1 MLIKNFLNGKIILQ
15 TLKGGVFILL
25 EILEKKIEGNTLNG
39 LSLAFIGDAVYEIMV
54 REHLLEHGSLQ
65 VKKLHTMAVE
75 MVRASFQADVF
86 DFLEPIVSEEEKGI
100 LHRGRNASA
109 THIPKGAN
117 AIEYRKATGVEALFG
132 WLYLE
137 QKSERIRELFKMILE
152 HSQKEVS
159 N

>member
-1 MLIKNFLNGKIILQ
+1 M
-15 TLKGGVFILL
+15 KGGVFVLL
-25 EILEKKIEGNTLNG
+25 EITEKKISGNALNG

-54 REHLLEHGSLQ
+54 REHLLEHGSMP

-75 MVRASFQADVF
+75 MVRASFQANAF
-86 DFLEPIVSEEEKGI
+86 DFLESAVTEEENGI

-117 AIEYRKATGVEALFG
+117 AIEYRKATGVESLFG

-137 QKSERIRELFKMILE
+137 GKNERIRELFSLILE
-152 HSQKEVS
+152 HSKKEV
-159 N
+159 NT

>member
-1 MLIKNFLNGKIILQ
+1 MI
-15 TLKGGVFILL
+15 
-25 EILEKKIEGNTLNG
+25 EIPEKKISGNALNG

-86 DFLEPIVSEEEKGI
+86 DFLEPIVTEEENGI
-100 LHRGRNASA
+100 LHRGRNATS

-137 QKSERIRELFKMILE
+137 QKNERIRELFEMILE
-152 HSQKEVS
+152 YSKKEE
-159 N
+159 NG

>member
-1 MLIKNFLNGKIILQ
+1 M
-15 TLKGGVFILL
+15 L
-25 EILEKKIEGNTLNG
+25 EIEEKKISGNALNG

-65 VKKLHTMAVE
+65 VGKLHKMAVE
-75 MVRASFQADVF
+75 FVRARFQAAAF
-86 DFLEPIVSEEEKGI
+86 DFLEPILTEDENGI

-137 QKSERIRELFKMILE
+137 GKSERARELFDLILKNSE
-152 HSQKEVS
+152 KEENS
-159 N
+159 

>member
-1 MLIKNFLNGKIILQ
+1 M
-15 TLKGGVFILL
+15 KGGVFILL
-25 EILEKKIEGNTLNG
+25 EVTEKKIEGGALNG
-39 LSLAFIGDAVYEIMV
+39 LSLAFIGDAVYEVLV

-65 VKKLHTMAVE
+65 VGKLHKMAVE

-86 DFLEPIVSEEEKGI
+86 DFIEPHLDEAENGI

-117 AIEYRKATGVEALFG
+117 AVEYRKATGVEALFG

-137 QKSERIRELFKMILE
+137 GKNERMREIFDMILE
-152 HSQKEVS
+152 FSEKGAAV
-159 N
+159 

>member
-1 MLIKNFLNGKIILQ
+1 
-15 TLKGGVFILL
+15 
-25 EILEKKIEGNTLNG
+25 
-39 LSLAFIGDAVYEIMV
+39 MV

-86 DFLEPIVSEEEKGI
+86 DFLEPIVDETESGI

-137 QKSERIRELFKMILE
+137 QKNERIRELFEMILE
-152 HSQKEVS
+152 HSKKEE
-159 N
+159 NI

>member
-1 MLIKNFLNGKIILQ
+1 M
-15 TLKGGVFILL
+15 KGGVFILL
-25 EILEKKIEGNTLNG
+25 EITEKKIEGNALNG

-54 REHLLEHGSLQ
+54 REHLLEHGSMP

-75 MVRASFQADVF
+75 MVRASFQANVF
-86 DFLEPIVSEEEKGI
+86 DFLEPIVGEDENGI

-137 QKSERIRELFKMILE
+137 GRNERIKELFEMILE
-152 HSQKEVS
+152 HSKKEVS
-159 N
+159 V

>member
-1 MLIKNFLNGKIILQ
+1 M
-15 TLKGGVFILL
+15 KGGVYILL
-25 EILEKKIEGNTLNG
+25 EISEKKIEGNSLNG

-65 VKKLHTMAVE
+65 VGKLHKMAVE
-75 MVRASFQADVF
+75 MVRASFQSDVF
-86 DFLEPIVSEEEKGI
+86 DFLEPILDEAENGI

-137 QKSERIRELFKMILE
+137 GRNERIRELFEMILNRSE
-152 HSQKEVS
+152 KEEGV
-159 N
+159 

>member
-1 MLIKNFLNGKIILQ
+1 MI
-15 TLKGGVFILL
+15 
-25 EILEKKIEGNTLNG
+25 EIPEKKIEGNSLNG

-54 REHLLEHGSLQ
+54 REHLLQHGSLQ
-65 VKKLHTMAVE
+65 VGKLHKMAVE

-86 DFLEPIVSEEEKGI
+86 DFIEPFLTESENGI

-137 QKSERIRELFKMILE
+137 QKNERIRELFEMILE
-152 HSQKEVS
+152 HSKKEE
-159 N
+159 NI

>member
-1 MLIKNFLNGKIILQ
+1 M
-15 TLKGGVFILL
+15 KGGVLFLI
-25 EILEKKIEGNTLNG
+25 EIPEKKIEGNSLNG

-65 VKKLHTMAVE
+65 VGKLHKMAVE
-75 MVRASFQADVF
+75 YVRASFQANVF
-86 DFLEPIVSEEEKGI
+86 DFLEPIVTEEEKGI

-137 QKSERIRELFKMILE
+137 QKSERIRELFDLILE
-152 HSQKEVS
+152 NSEREENS
-159 N
+159 

>member
-1 MLIKNFLNGKIILQ
+1 M
-15 TLKGGVFILL
+15 L
-25 EILEKKIEGNTLNG
+25 EIKEKKISGNALNG

-65 VKKLHTMAVE
+65 VGKLHKMAVE

-86 DFLEPIVSEEEKGI
+86 DFLEPILTEEENSI
-100 LHRGRNASA
+100 LHRGRNATA

-137 QKSERIRELFKMILE
+137 QKTERIHELFEMILE
-152 HSQKEVS
+152 HSKKEETI
-159 N
+159 

>member
-1 MLIKNFLNGKIILQ
+1 M
-15 TLKGGVFILL
+15 L
-25 EILEKKIEGNTLNG
+25 EILDKKISGNALNG

-65 VKKLHTMAVE
+65 VGKLHKMAVE
-75 MVRASFQADVF
+75 YVRASYQAKVF
-86 DFLEPIVSEEEKGI
+86 DFLEPIVDEEERGI

-117 AIEYRKATGVEALFG
+117 AIEYRKATGVESLFG

-137 QKSERIRELFKMILE
+137 NKSDRIREIFQIILDRPVE
-152 HSQKEVS
+152 EENS
-159 N
+159 